1 MQDEKGSEMML
12 YLQLSQKVFPNLP
25 HPEQRCGA
33 TNESSLSTI
42 VFFTFSMG
50 IWLLIMHMPFII
62 RGTICQMSLEKV
74 EDIMARK
81 QNEDLLIEDELAA
94 AFLSDDDLSSTDAP
108 APAATDDAWDDSE
121 EEFPGQLAVDV
132 YETEEKLVVKARTA
146 GVNKEE
152 LDVSISDGILTISG
166 TLNSGDDSDALN
178 WHIQECYWG
187 EFSRTLALPVSVK
200 EDEVEAVLKDGVLT
214 VTFNKIKQEQAK
226 KIQVQ

>member
-1 MQDEKGSEMML
+1 ML
-12 YLQLSQKVFPNLP
+12 RNV
-25 HPEQRCGA
+25 RA
-33 TNESSLSTI
+33 I
-42 VFFTFSMG
+42 V
-50 IWLLIMHMPFII
+50 II
-62 RGTICQMSLEKV
+62 RRTICQMSLEKV

-94 AFLSDDDLSSTDAP
+94 AFLSDDDLTSTDAP
-108 APAATDDAWDDSE
+108 APAVPDENWDDSE

-132 YETEEKLVVKARTA
+132 YETEDKLVIKARTA

-166 TLNSGDDSDALN
+166 TLSSGDSDTDATN

-214 VTFNKIKQEQAK
+214 ISFQKIRQEQAK